1 MLVFY
6 VPFFIGSTLFPMDYR
21 HIYALNLI
29 FFLPW
34 FCLNIKSNINLIK
47 TSKITKVSFLM
58 VVFSLLHW
66 LIFSVISYDFNWI
79 NFYYSIALGCQF
91 YIFSSILEKKFN
103 YTLCITGLFYA
114 FIMLGCIGLLTFFFG
129 LAPVANPFELPYVL
143 TINRSYFSF
152 MVWVVFMLSII
163 HKRYGMSLFFFVVIL
178 FNLARIIIALS
189 FVFVGLKF
197 LIDKLNRKKI
207 LKLFISM
214 IAIAVTATVIFPPL
228 QLVFKRMVIPKVNM
242 ATTNDLY
249 NKDGYKSD
257 HGRLRLSK
265 IGIKVIQDHWFAGVG
280 AGRYWEVAEK
290 YIPEKHKSLNFVAAT
305 PHNTYLYTLAVYG
318 ILGAILYAIIFIE
331 IIKKY
336 RASKTHMVIIGL
348 LSIYLLLAEPFT
360 KPMTYFL
367 IFMLLGAEIFENE
380 KTKLL
385 F

>member
-1 MLVFY
+1 M
-6 VPFFIGSTLFPMDYR
+6 PFFIGSTLLPIDYR

-47 TSKITKVSFLM
+47 TSRITKS
-58 VVFSLLHW
+58 SLLLAIFALVHW
-66 LIFSVISYDFNWI
+66 LLFSALNHDFNWI

-91 YIFSSILEKKFN
+91 YIFSSVLEKKFN
-103 YTLCITGLFYA
+103 YKLCVIVLYRVFIT
-114 FIMLGCIGLLTFFFG
+114 LGCIGLLTFFFG
-129 LAPVANPFELPYVL
+129 LTPVVNPFELPYL
-143 TINRSYFSF
+143 ITINRSYFSF
-152 MVWVVFMLSII
+152 MLWIVFMLSVI
-163 HKRYGMSLFFFVVIL
+163 HKRYGLSAFFFMVIL

-189 FVFVGLKF
+189 FAFVGIKF
-197 LIDKLNRKKI
+197 LIDKLNRKEI
-207 LKLFISM
+207 MRLFISM
-214 IAIAVTATVIFPPL
+214 IAIAVSATVIFSPL

-290 YIPEKHKSLNFVAAT
+290 YIPENHKSLNLAAAT

-318 ILGAILYAIIFIE
+318 ILGGILYAIIFIE

-336 RASKTHMVIIGL
+336 KASKTHMVIIGL

-367 IFMLLGAEIFENE
+367 IFILLGVEISEDE
-380 KTKLL
+380 KN
-385 F
+385 